1 MFTFTHAGKL
11 GDILYSLYYC
21 LEVSRSFHFDKFN
34 YDIQVNKKIS
44 DFDEKCD
51 SEEILLTRK
60 DAEFIRPLLKSLPY
74 VNDVTVG
81 GIPGSETIDLN
92 SFRRRDIS
100 PYGCEIRDWYY
111 MSSPRTFPR
120 EFWKRLIQV
129 EPNPKYRDRI
139 LFTLTERYVNIA
151 IDYKQLEQFREH
163 LVFIGTDREYHTF
176 QEQYFELERA
186 ELTEKDDLLT
196 VAQYLGGAKG
206 YMANQSC
213 FFSLAELM
221 KINRILLSP
230 DWVRNE
236 DGEVKIGPKNN
247 LPLGGWCSSVSM
259 TWKMVSAVR
268 ELLKME

>member
-21 LEVSRSFHFDKFN
+21 LEVSRRFHFDKFN
-34 YDIQVNKKIS
+34 YDIQVNKMIS
-44 DFDEKCD
+44 DFDDTCEKD
-51 SEEILLTRK
+51 EMLLSQK
-60 DAEFIRPLLKSLPY
+60 DAEFIRPLLNALPY
-74 VNDVTVG
+74 VNEVTIG
-81 GIPGSETIDLN
+81 APPNKETIDLN

-120 EFWKRLIQV
+120 EFWKQLIQV
-129 EPNPKYRDRI
+129 APNPKYKDKI

-163 LVFIGTDREYHTF
+163 LAFIGTDSEYRAF
-176 QEQYFELERA
+176 QTQYFELERA
-186 ELTEKDDLLT
+186 ELSEDDNLLT
-196 VAQYLGGAKG
+196 VARYLAGAKG

-230 DWVRNE
+230 DWVKDE
-236 DGEVKIGPKNN
+236 DGEIRIGPKNN

-259 TWKMVSAVR
+259 TWKMVSTVND
-268 ELLKME
+268 LLKL